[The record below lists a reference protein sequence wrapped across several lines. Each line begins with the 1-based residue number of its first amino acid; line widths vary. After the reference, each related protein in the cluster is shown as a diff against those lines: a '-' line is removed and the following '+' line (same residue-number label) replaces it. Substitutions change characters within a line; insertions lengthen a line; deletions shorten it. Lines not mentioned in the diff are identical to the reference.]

1 MNKGYVMGKIA
12 LLALIMAAGIS
23 TARAEVDLSTPISL
37 GEISTEPG
45 LFRLIT
51 FWTAQ
56 GDALVARLDAMKDDA
71 EDLENGAL
79 HAADELDSISG
90 IAGSGRPGIS
100 ISSIYDDVDDIRR
113 DIWMMQDSIMCGEV
127 APPTGLYYDAQ
138 ELYADILDHF
148 NSHAGRYTV
157 SRLLTDSG
165 ALDVFEDDIYDAML
179 AEVGGTENECS
190 YAEMLGAY
198 MDILND
204 RLYDEFN
211 GAFFEDVIDSADSS
225 FSNIESDL
233 DDVVDELRRNNKRFR
248 DGDISRSSYAGLLDQ
263 LSGSMLDVADE
274 CVGLQDALDH
284 FFDLLTDSDYLLDYF
299 SIEWSDVRDALN

>member
-1 MNKGYVMGKIA
+1 MNKGYVMRKIA

-179 AEVGGTENECS
+179 
-190 YAEMLGAY
+190 
-198 MDILND
+198 
-204 RLYDEFN
+204 
-211 GAFFEDVIDSADSS
+211 SS
-225 FSNIESDL
+225 TIASTTNST
-233 DDVVDELRRNNKRFR
+233 
-248 DGDISRSSYAGLLDQ
+248 GPSSR
-263 LSGSMLDVADE
+263 M
-274 CVGLQDALDH
+274 
-284 FFDLLTDSDYLLDYF
+284 
-299 SIEWSDVRDALN
+299 